1 MAYVGPPSDQ
11 SYTSFEKQT
20 ITGNGGQSY
29 TLSRAVA
36 SAEEIEVFVNNVR
49 QEPGVAYTASGTSLN
64 MTGNVASTDSFY
76 LVYQGKAL
84 QTKSV
89 PDNSIGS
96 GKIIS
101 GAVTDAKID
110 TMAASKLTG
119 ALPAIS
125 GASLTNLPADV
136 TYFAEVTPSSTGIV
150 EFTNIPSGVNRIYWT
165 GWKVSGDSTSV
176 TQMRIGD
183 SGGIQTSGYLRQ
195 SFYSYA
201 GAGQWWGSSNDP
213 TSSWSNDGWNAHT
226 NILTHHGCLE
236 HAGSNR
242 WIMYTKVIPHSAN
255 NYWVEW
261 GGTKELSNELD
272 RVRIYQETGNFDGD
286 TTIRLGY
293 AK

>member
-1 MAYVGPPSDQ
+1 MAYVGPPSNN

-20 ITGNGGQSY
+20 ITGNGGQTY
-29 TLSRAVA
+29 TLSRSVT
-36 SAEEIEVFVNNVR
+36 SSEEIEVYVNNVR

-96 GKIIS
+96 GKIVDGS
-101 GAVTDAKID
+101 VTDAKID

-125 GASLTNLPADV
+125 GASLTGITAL
-136 TYFAEVTPSSTGIV
+136 TYFSEVVPSSTGTV
-150 EFTNIPSGVNRIYWT
+150 DFTNIPSGVNYIQWT
-165 GWKVSGDSTSV
+165 GWKVSGDSVST

-183 SGGIQTSGYLRQ
+183 SGGIETSGYFRQ
-195 SFYSYA
+195 DLYSYH
-201 GAGQWWGSSNDP
+201 GAGQWWGSSSAS
-213 TSSWSNDGWNAHT
+213 TSSWSNNAWT
-226 NILTHHGCLE
+226 GDSNVLTHMGELI

-242 WIMYTKVIPHSAN
+242 WIMRTRVFPDSAV

-261 GGTKELSNELD
+261 GGTKELSGELD
-272 RVRIYQETGNFDGD
+272 RVRIFQEVGNFDGD
-286 TTIRLGY
+286 TTFRLGY
-293 AK
+293 AT

>member
-1 MAYVGPPSDQ
+1 MAYVGPPSTN

-20 ITGNGGQSY
+20 ITGNGGQTY
-29 TLSRAVA
+29 TLSRSVS
-36 SAEEIEVFVNNVR
+36 SAEELEVYVNNVR

-84 QTKSV
+84 QTKAV

-96 GKIIS
+96 GKIVN

-125 GASLTNLPADV
+125 GASLTNISPV
-136 TYFAEVTPSSTGIV
+136 TYFADVTPSSTGTV
-150 EFTNIPSGVNRIYWT
+150 EFSNIPSGVNHIYWT
-165 GWKVSGDSTSV
+165 GWKISGDSVSN

-195 SFYSYA
+195 SFYSYH

-213 TSSWSNDGWNAHT
+213 TSSWSNDGWTAASNV
-226 NILTHHGCLE
+226 ITHVGELI
-236 HAGSNR
+236 HAGNNR
-242 WIMYTKVIPHSAN
+242 WIMYTKAIPNSAPT
-255 NYWVEW
+255 YWVEW

-272 RVRIYQETGNFDGD
+272 RVRIYQEVGNFDGD

-293 AK
+293 SK